1 LRINMGKND
10 NGQMQL
16 IGIVIVLIGICM
28 IIYGISIASNGE
40 VGSGLMWIGGGILL
54 GFGLGGAATTFNYY
68 SIVISGP
75 PGVVLVIIGALMK
88 AGGI

>member
-1 LRINMGKND
+1 MGKND

>member
-1 LRINMGKND
+1 MRINMGKND